1 MEKSPSKYLETENKG
16 MNSNIYQIILDNILS
31 LEMKQWDKIVFYSQ
45 YDEDSYEM
53 KFYVKQNGMYTDC
66 FSLGFSVDIFI
77 EIDKELA
84 KSRSEFEK
92 ENEDIWKVM
101 TIVFNSD
108 FKFKTF
114 YDYSYVSDD
123 VISYKRAWKKK
134 YLI

>member
-66 FSLGFSVDIFI
+66 FHTGKFFFFRKYISSKYMLNYTEFFMLWKGFT
-77 EIDKELA
+77 
-84 KSRSEFEK
+84 EK
-92 ENEDIWKVM
+92 RIG
-101 TIVFNSD
+101 
-108 FKFKTF
+108 
-114 YDYSYVSDD
+114 Y
-123 VISYKRAWKKK
+123 
-134 YLI
+134 